1 MSQRT
6 AIILVDP
13 YNEFLH
19 PQGKFYPRVS
29 SSLNEVSTVSRIEA
43 LVAGARAAKIPIY
56 YAMHRQTREGDYD
69 GWLHPTT
76 SNVRIKEHQAFA
88 LGSFGAEYYK
98 GLEPDF
104 SNGDVVATE
113 HWNSSGFENTNL
125 NHQLQKHGIQKVVL
139 AGMVANTCLEATARY
154 AVELGYHVTML
165 TDATAGFTKEA
176 YEAATTLIWPLFSH
190 EVTTVDAFVESIQNG
205 APKT

>member
-29 SSLNEVSTVSRIEA
+29 SSLNEVSTVSRIET

-113 HWNSSGFENTNL
+113 HWNSRSVRLAVASISFARDLLRPLSGFENTNL

-154 AVELGYHVTML
+154 AVEL
-165 TDATAGFTKEA
+165 
-176 YEAATTLIWPLFSH
+176 
-190 EVTTVDAFVESIQNG
+190 
-205 APKT
+205 